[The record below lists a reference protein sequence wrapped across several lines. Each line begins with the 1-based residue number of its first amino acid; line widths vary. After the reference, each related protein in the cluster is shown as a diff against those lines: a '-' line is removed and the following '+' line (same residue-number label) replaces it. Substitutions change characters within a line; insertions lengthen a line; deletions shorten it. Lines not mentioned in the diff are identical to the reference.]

1 MTFFPPRPSG
11 ASETWCTGGHSPC
24 RRNAAVP
31 TLAELERKFADV
43 IGAFD
48 RCIAQAEKNASSGWL
63 GWVSPIA
70 GFAWDSIGRQQTETS
85 RNDRRHLLEKWAASK
100 TDAERFE
107 ILKLAERWYE
117 ATRFGLK
124 DCKGVIPTLPSAMG
138 EQVKEYAE
146 VVADAAKDA
155 GTKAAGFVSDILG
168 PLTRPLLYVGVG
180 IGALVVLRSVM
191 K

>member
-11 ASETWCTGGHSPC
+11 APAMWGARGRSP
-24 RRNAAVP
+24 RRRTAAVP
-31 TLAELERKFADV
+31 TLAEMERKFADV

-100 TDAERFE
+100 TDAER
-107 ILKLAERWYE
+107 
-117 ATRFGLK
+117 
-124 DCKGVIPTLPSAMG
+124 
-138 EQVKEYAE
+138 
-146 VVADAAKDA
+146 
-155 GTKAAGFVSDILG
+155 
-168 PLTRPLLYVGVG
+168 
-180 IGALVVLRSVM
+180 
-191 K
+191 